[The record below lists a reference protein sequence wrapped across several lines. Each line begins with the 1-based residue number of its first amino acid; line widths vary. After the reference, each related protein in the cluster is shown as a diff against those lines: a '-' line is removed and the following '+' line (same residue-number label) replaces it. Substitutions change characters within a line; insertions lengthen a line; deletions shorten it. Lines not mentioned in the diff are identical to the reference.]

1 MAARDISDQVREKL
15 TGRLRLLA
23 DRHAELERVL
33 ADPELVKDPARYQE
47 AAREHGALARFA
59 GLHREILGVRHQHA
73 EAQELFNDAAGEPE
87 MRALA
92 LEEMARAERAEQQV
106 LQTALDLM
114 LSDTEDPDRNVI
126 VEIRSGTGGE
136 EAALFA
142 ADLFRMYTRYAQK
155 QGWQTEILDKSVAD
169 MGGFRQIVFSL
180 SGPGAWQ
187 KMRYESGGHRVQR
200 IPATESQG
208 RIHTSLATVAM
219 LPEAEEVDLQI
230 KPEDLEID
238 FMRSQGPGGQNVN
251 KVNSCVRIVHK
262 PTGISVKCQEQPS
275 QHKNRKLALKLLRT
289 KLYEQQAREYKE
301 KRDRLRRSLVGS
313 GDRNERIRTY
323 NYPQD
328 RISDHRIGLDVFGIQ
343 NVLMGDCDRIFDAL
357 ADWDRQQ
364 RIEALI
370 RDN

>member
-1 MAARDISDQVREKL
+1 
-15 TGRLRLLA
+15 
-23 DRHAELERVL
+23 
-33 ADPELVKDPARYQE
+33 
-47 AAREHGALARFA
+47 
-59 GLHREILGVRHQHA
+59 
-73 EAQELFNDAAGEPE
+73 
-87 MRALA
+87 
-92 LEEMARAERAEQQV
+92 
-106 LQTALDLM
+106 
-114 LSDTEDPDRNVI
+114 
-126 VEIRSGTGGE
+126 
-136 EAALFA
+136 
-142 ADLFRMYTRYAQK
+142 
-155 QGWQTEILDKSVAD
+155 
-169 MGGFRQIVFSL
+169 
-180 SGPGAWQ
+180 
-187 KMRYESGGHRVQR
+187 
-200 IPATESQG
+200 
-208 RIHTSLATVAM
+208 
-219 LPEAEEVDLQI
+219 
-230 KPEDLEID
+230 
-238 FMRSQGPGGQNVN
+238 MRSQGPGGQNVN